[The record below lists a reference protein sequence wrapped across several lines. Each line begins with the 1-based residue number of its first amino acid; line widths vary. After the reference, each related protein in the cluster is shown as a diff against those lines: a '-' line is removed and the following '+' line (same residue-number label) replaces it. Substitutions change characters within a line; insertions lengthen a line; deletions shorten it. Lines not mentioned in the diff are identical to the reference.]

1 MRPQVFDTDVLI
13 VGAGGAGCRAA
24 IQASEHNVQVTVIT
38 KDLLGKAHTSMA
50 EGGIN
55 AALANVDSQDNWE
68 IHGRDTC
75 SGGAYLNDQELVEI
89 LVTQAPERV
98 MDLENYGA
106 VFSRTPN
113 GLIAQRPFGHQ
124 TYRRTCY
131 AGDRT
136 GGEILSTLVEEIR
149 RRDIEVHDEVFAT
162 SILTTRRRAAGITG
176 INIKTGEM
184 IVYRSKATVIASG
197 GAGRIYEVTTNAAAD
212 VGSGYAMAYK
222 AGVELIDMEQFQFHP
237 TSVAFPEAARGQLVT
252 EGVRGEGGILLNKYG
267 ERFMKKYNPKLMDLA
282 GRDEVARCIATE
294 IREGRGNEHDAVYLD
309 ISYVPAHIIET
320 RLPTMLKD
328 FLDLGVDIREEPM
341 EVSPSAHH
349 AMGGIKTDRKAGTN
363 LQGLYAAGEAAG
375 GVHGGNR
382 LGGNALADINVFGAI
397 AGDSAAQFAATHEMP
412 RLPKNQI
419 ARENQMIQGPLRRRD
434 GVTHFAV
441 VRELRRLMWDKV
453 GIYRSRESL
462 RQALTRIEEMQ
473 KKLWPTIT
481 VENKSTRYN
490 NEWINTLELSDMLLV
505 AEMIAR
511 AALLREESR
520 GAHFRT
526 DFPKANNDAWFKNI
540 VVAQENGGMQLRAVP
555 VVVTKWPPPWSSSS
569 AS

>member
-162 SILTTRRRAAGITG
+162 SILMTRRRAAGITG

-212 VGSGYAMAYK
+212 VGSGY
-222 AGVELIDMEQFQFHP
+222 
-237 TSVAFPEAARGQLVT
+237 
-252 EGVRGEGGILLNKYG
+252 
-267 ERFMKKYNPKLMDLA
+267 
-282 GRDEVARCIATE
+282 
-294 IREGRGNEHDAVYLD
+294 
-309 ISYVPAHIIET
+309 
-320 RLPTMLKD
+320 
-328 FLDLGVDIREEPM
+328 
-341 EVSPSAHH
+341 
-349 AMGGIKTDRKAGTN
+349 
-363 LQGLYAAGEAAG
+363 
-375 GVHGGNR
+375 
-382 LGGNALADINVFGAI
+382 
-397 AGDSAAQFAATHEMP
+397 
-412 RLPKNQI
+412 
-419 ARENQMIQGPLRRRD
+419 
-434 GVTHFAV
+434 
-441 VRELRRLMWDKV
+441 
-453 GIYRSRESL
+453 
-462 RQALTRIEEMQ
+462 
-473 KKLWPTIT
+473 
-481 VENKSTRYN
+481 
-490 NEWINTLELSDMLLV
+490 
-505 AEMIAR
+505 
-511 AALLREESR
+511 
-520 GAHFRT
+520 
-526 DFPKANNDAWFKNI
+526 
-540 VVAQENGGMQLRAVP
+540 
-555 VVVTKWPPPWSSSS
+555 
-569 AS
+569 

>member
-1 MRPQVFDTDVLI
+1 VIPHVIDTDVLV

-24 IQASEHNVQVTVIT
+24 IEASEHNVQVTLIT

-55 AALANVDSQDNWE
+55 AALGNVDSQDNWE
-68 IHGRDTC
+68 IHGKDTC
-75 SGGAYLNDQELVEI
+75 SGGAYLNNQELVEI

-106 VFSRTPN
+106 VFSRTPE

-131 AGDRT
+131 VGDRT
-136 GGEILSTLVEEIR
+136 GSEILSTLVEEIR
-149 RRDIEVHDEVFAT
+149 RRDIDVHDEIFAT
-162 SILTTRRRAAGITG
+162 SLLVTHRRAAGITG
-176 INIKTGEM
+176 INVRTGETM
-184 IVYRSKATVIASG
+184 VYRAKATIIASG
-197 GAGRIYEVTTNAAAD
+197 GAGRVYEVTTNAAAD

-222 AGVELIDMEQFQFHP
+222 AGVELVDMEQFQFHP

-252 EGVRGEGGILLNKYG
+252 EGVRGEGGILLNKHG
-267 ERFMKKYNPKLMDLA
+267 ERFMKKYNPNLTDLA

-309 ISYVPAHIIET
+309 VSYIPARIIET

-349 AMGGIKTDRKAGTN
+349 AMGGIKIDRNGGTN
-363 LQGLYAAGEAAG
+363 VQGLYAAGEAAG

-397 AGDSAAQFAATHEMP
+397 AGESAAAFAETREMP

-419 ARENQMIQGPLRRRD
+419 AKENRRIREPLKRES
-434 GVTHFAV
+434 GVTHFAAV
-441 VRELRRLMWDKV
+441 KELRKLMWDKV
-453 GIYRSRESL
+453 GIYRNRESL
-462 RQALTRIEEMQ
+462 TEALTRIEEMQ
-473 KKLWPTIT
+473 KKVWPTIT

-511 AALLREESR
+511 PALLREESR

-526 DFPKANNDAWFKNI
+526 DFPKTNNDAWFKNI
-540 VVAQENGGMQLRAVP
+540 VLVRQNGAMQLRPVP
-555 VVVTKWPPPWSSSS
+555 VVVTRWPPPWSSSS

>member
-1 MRPQVFDTDVLI
+1 MNPQVFDTDVLV

-50 EGGIN
+50 EGGMN

-75 SGGAYLNDQELVEI
+75 SAGAYLNNQELVEI

-106 VFSRTPN
+106 VFSRTPD

-136 GGEILSTLVEEIR
+136 GSEILSTLVEEIR
-149 RRDIEVHDEVFAT
+149 RRDIDVHDEVFAT
-162 SILTTRRRAAGITG
+162 SILATRRRAAGITA
-176 INIKTGEM
+176 INIRTGEM
-184 IVYRSKATVIASG
+184 MAYRAKATIMAMG
-197 GAGRIYEVTTNAAAD
+197 GAGRVYEVTTNAAAD

-237 TSVAFPEAARGQLVT
+237 TSVAFPEAARGRLVT
-252 EGVRGEGGILLNKYG
+252 EGVRGEGGVLLNKHG
-267 ERFMKKYNPKLMDLA
+267 ERFMEKYNPKLMDLA
-282 GRDEVARCIATE
+282 GRDQVARSIATE
-294 IREGRGNEHDAVYLD
+294 IREGRGTEHNAVYLD
-309 ISYVPAHIIET
+309 ISYIPSRIIES
-320 RLPTMLKD
+320 RLPTMLED
-328 FLDLGVDIREEPM
+328 FLDLGLDIREEPT

-349 AMGGIKTDRKAGTN
+349 VMGGIKIDKKAGTN
-363 LQGLYAAGEAAG
+363 LQGLYAAGEGAG

-382 LGGNALADINVFGAI
+382 VGGNALAGINVFGAI
-397 AGDSAAQFAATHEMP
+397 AGDSAAEFAATHEMP
-412 RLPKNQI
+412 RLSRSQI
-419 ARENQMIQGPLRRRD
+419 AKESRRIHEPLKRKD
-434 GVTHFAV
+434 AVTHFGAV
-441 VRELRRLMWDKV
+441 KELRRLMWDNV
-453 GIYRSRESL
+453 GLYRSRESL
-462 RQALTRIEEMQ
+462 TEALRRIEEMQ

-481 VENKSTRYN
+481 VGNKSTRYN

-505 AEMIAR
+505 AEMITR
-511 AALLREESR
+511 PALLREESR

-526 DFPKANNDAWFKNI
+526 DFPNPNNDAWFKNI
-540 VVAQENGGMQLRAVP
+540 VLAREDGGMQLKAVP

-569 AS
+569 PS